1 MQNISYRIYRST
13 ANSDP
18 SSYCT
23 VHVQPSS
30 RHVSLRCDE
39 LDRLSR
45 LALDLSRSA
54 PPSTPWGRLGG
65 TQLPRGLANLLPLRH
80 PSLDPQ
86 LAPPLPNTMTGC
98 PELPVRSCTPSQA
111 LTVPFDDRRDQ
122 STKMRPPAVGR
133 LPKDLCNGFLD
144 GTLCQRSVQLSSEG
158 LGIRA
163 SDATVWQ
170 GAAD

>member
-1 MQNISYRIYRST
+1 MQISYRIYRST

-30 RHVSLRCDE
+30 RHVLLRCDE
-39 LDRLSR
+39 LDRLSPLR
-45 LALDLSRSA
+45 LRDQHRLRLPGVGSVVLNCRGVLQISYRYVSLDL
-54 PPSTPWGRLGG
+54 
-65 TQLPRGLANLLPLRH
+65 
-80 PSLDPQ
+80 Q
-86 LAPPLPNTMTGC
+86 LAPPLPNTTCMTGC

-133 LPKDLCNGFLD
+133 LPKDLCNGLTEPSARD
-144 GTLCQRSVQLSSEG
+144 RYN
-158 LGIRA
+158 
-163 SDATVWQ
+163 
-170 GAAD
+170 